1 MENPNR
7 ETVPERWHHWMKATP
22 LTLGSKERSLPELW
36 FETEQLTMFSGLVI
50 IQQLFERVGLAR
62 RLQQVFRSRE
72 RGTYR
77 FWKLF
82 LLLIVHRILGFRRL
96 RDAQGHR
103 ADPLL
108 KQVVGLPEIPDVSTL
123 SRRLRAMDEPRVGK
137 AHEGNR
143 QLVLDG
149 LAEHRIRRFTLDFDG
164 SVLSTRRHAQG
175 SAVGFNRKRKG
186 ERSYY
191 PLLCT
196 VAQSAQVFDF
206 VHRPGNVHDSQE
218 AEAFMRK
225 CLEAFRRRFPGAAL
239 EVRGDSAFFNER
251 LVQTQEDCGTEFT
264 FSVPFER
271 FPRLKGL
278 IQTRQHWERVDEKT
292 DAFELDWKPAC
303 WQRQRVRLIAVR
315 TRQPNQRKGP
325 LQLDLFV
332 PVDSEYQYQ
341 VVATNKPSRHSHV
354 IAVHHGRGSQEGII
368 GELKSALNLDY
379 VPCGKQL
386 ANETFLLSGVYAH
399 NLLRALQMQITSPQ
413 RERRWKRPACWIF
426 EKAQTLRTNLLLR
439 AGRLS
444 QPGNRKKLTI
454 SGDAEVAAMFAAH
467 LEQLGSVA

>member
-1 MENPNR
+1 MQ
-7 ETVPERWHHWMKATP
+7 ATR
-22 LTLGSKERSLPELW
+22 LTLRSKERSLPELW

-62 RLQQVFRSRE
+62 RLQQIFRSRD
-72 RGTYR
+72 RGSYR

-123 SRRLRAMDEPRVGK
+123 SRRLRAMDETRVRK

-149 LAEHRIRRFTLDFDG
+149 LAEHELRRFTLDFDG

-175 SAVGFNRKRKG
+175 SAVGFNPKRKG

-206 VHRPGNVHDSQE
+206 VHRPGNVHDSQG
-218 AEAFMRK
+218 AEAFMRD
-225 CLEAFRRRFPGAAL
+225 CVEAFRQAFPAASL

-251 LVQTQEDCGTEFT
+251 LVQTQEECGTEFT

-278 IQTRQHWERVDEKT
+278 IEAQPDWKRVDAKT
-292 DAFELDWKPAC
+292 DAFELDWKPEC
-303 WQRQRVRLIAVR
+303 WSRRKVRLIAVR
-315 TRQPNQRKGP
+315 TRQPKQRKGP

-341 VVATNKPSRHSHV
+341 VVATNKPTRQGHV
-354 IAVHHGRGSQEGII
+354 IALHHGRGSQEGII
-368 GELKSALNLDY
+368 GELKSAMNLDY
-379 VPCGKQL
+379 VPCRKRM

-399 NLLRALQMQITSPQ
+399 NLLRALQMQTTSPK
-413 RERRWKRPACWIF
+413 RERQWKRPACWIF
-426 EKAQTLRTNLLLR
+426 EKAHTLRSKLLLR

-444 QPGNRKKLTI
+444 QPGNRKRLTI
-454 SGDAEVAAMFAAH
+454 SGDPNVAAMFAAH
-467 LEQLGSVA
+467 LEQLRGIA